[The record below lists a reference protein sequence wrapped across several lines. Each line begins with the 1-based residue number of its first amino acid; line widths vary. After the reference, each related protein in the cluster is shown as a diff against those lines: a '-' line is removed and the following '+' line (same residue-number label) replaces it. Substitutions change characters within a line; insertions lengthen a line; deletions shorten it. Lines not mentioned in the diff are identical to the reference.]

1 MEKTLAVHS
10 YRDIASSCYNEAM
23 SNILKPLKLT
33 RKDGKVV
40 DVIFYNNA
48 GIDVVEILDIKKLKF
63 EGMKTKDIKKS
74 LIHNEVL
81 RGEDKIY
88 LQNKRSQMVAGL
100 SKKHLNKII
109 STVFT
114 KDNEGKFSYLKKE
127 IITNINFIFYS
138 AIPILKHSEL
148 KKLML
153 YDYQI
158 IHRFALPIKIGGL
171 IFLVMITV
179 KERTDSHDTI
189 LDEFSIYDL
198 YSEAQENKKS
208 LDSPS
213 TVSVGNNPMTTRSH
227 YQVITYSINDL
238 TTFVNRSITNFEQ
251 RV

>member
-1 MEKTLAVHS
+1 
-10 YRDIASSCYNEAM
+10 M
-23 SNILKPLKLT
+23 SNTLKPLKLT

-48 GIDVVEILDIKKLKF
+48 GINDVEILDIKQLKF
-63 EGMKTKDIKKS
+63 EGMKTKDIKKT

-81 RGEDKIY
+81 KGEDKIY
-88 LQNKRSQMVAGL
+88 LQNKCSHIVSGL

-127 IITNINFIFYS
+127 IITNIDFIFYS
-138 AIPILKHSEL
+138 AIPILKHPEL
-148 KKLML
+148 KKFML

-158 IHRFALPIKIGGL
+158 IHRFALPLKIGGF

-179 KERTDSHDTI
+179 KERTDSQDTI

-198 YSEAQENKKS
+198 YSEVQENKKS
-208 LDSPS
+208 SDSPS

-227 YQVITYSINDL
+227 YQMTNYSIYDL
-238 TTFVNRSITNFEQ
+238 FNFVKCSITKQ
-251 RV
+251 QQ

>member
-1 MEKTLAVHS
+1 
-10 YRDIASSCYNEAM
+10 
-23 SNILKPLKLT
+23 
-33 RKDGKVV
+33 
-40 DVIFYNNA
+40 
-48 GIDVVEILDIKKLKF
+48 
-63 EGMKTKDIKKS
+63 
-74 LIHNEVL
+74 
-81 RGEDKIY
+81 
-88 LQNKRSQMVAGL
+88 
-100 SKKHLNKII
+100 
-109 STVFT
+109 
-114 KDNEGKFSYLKKE
+114 
-127 IITNINFIFYS
+127 
-138 AIPILKHSEL
+138 
-148 KKLML
+148 ML

-238 TTFVNRSITNFEQ
+238 TTFVNRSITNFGNINLN
-251 RV
+251 

>member
-1 MEKTLAVHS
+1 
-10 YRDIASSCYNEAM
+10 M
-23 SNILKPLKLT
+23 SNTLKSLKLT

-40 DVIFYNNA
+40 DVVFYNNV
-48 GIDVVEILDIKKLKF
+48 GIENVEILDIKQLKF
-63 EGMKTKDIKKS
+63 EGMKTKDIKKA

-81 RGEDKIY
+81 KGEDKIY
-88 LQNKRSQMVAGL
+88 LQNKCSHIVAGL

-127 IITNINFIFYS
+127 IITNIDFIFYS
-138 AIPILKHSEL
+138 AIPILKHPEL
-148 KKLML
+148 KKFML

-158 IHRFALPIKIGGL
+158 IHRFALPLKIGGF

-179 KERTDSHDTI
+179 KERTYSQDTI

-198 YSEAQENKKS
+198 YSEVQENKKS
-208 LDSPS
+208 SDSPS
-213 TVSVGNNPMTTRSH
+213 TVSVGYNPMTTRSH
-227 YQVITYSINDL
+227 YQMITYSINDL
-238 TTFVNRSITNFEQ
+238 TTFVNRSITNFKQ